1 MSRGDPPP
9 PKRSASGARSQDRAL
24 RVLMSLVDDIT
35 VETDERGLLQT
46 TLDHIVEALG
56 LTGAATFI
64 IGPNGE
70 VAPAAERWP
79 AIGEHPPTLD
89 LARSA
94 VAMQRPAYREQ
105 VGEGWFAA
113 APLMRR
119 GRPLGAIVLRDAR
132 PDAVLPDASLL
143 EALGK
148 QIGAGLEN
156 VRLVDAL
163 RSSADLSQIANR
175 ITASF
180 ASGTDLKV
188 AIAAFAR
195 ELAGVYAFDL
205 LAWGFVNEAGD
216 YLEVVSYPEDTT
228 WGWDNVVPVVGSGLG
243 SAALNNRAVSSADL
257 LHNRQFIEDMRLLEK
272 GVRAYVV
279 VPLNARGHSIG
290 ALALGSNRERAY
302 DDAAVLQLQ
311 TLADS
316 IALALENARLIQ
328 KTRELSIT
336 DDVTPLYNYRFFH
349 QIIDRELKLVDR
361 YHSVLSLVFLD
372 LDNFKPIN
380 DNYGHLRGSRV
391 LREVGFLLRAAVR
404 ETDYPVR
411 YGGDE
416 FVLVLPQT
424 DAATAKGVA
433 EKLRELI
440 VGHTYLQEE
449 GINAR
454 IGVSIG
460 VATYPTDATSKETL
474 VRRADEQMY
483 QDKAR
488 RKAGGA

>member
-1 MSRGDPPP
+1 MPPPP
-9 PKRSASGARSQDRAL
+9 PKRSTPASKSQDRAL

-35 VETDERGLLQT
+35 VETDERGLLQS
-46 TLDHIVEALG
+46 TLDHVVEALA

-64 IGPNGE
+64 IGVDGE
-70 VAPAAERWP
+70 VAPAAEHWP
-79 AIGEHPPTLD
+79 SPTDRAPTLD

-94 VAMQRPAYREQ
+94 VDMQRPAYREQ
-105 VGEGWFAA
+105 AGEGWFAA
-113 APLMRR
+113 TPLMRR

-132 PDAVLPDASLL
+132 PDAVLPEAALL

-188 AIAAFAR
+188 AISAFAR
-195 ELAGVYAFDL
+195 EVAGVYPFDR
-205 LAWGFVNEAGD
+205 LAWGFVNDAGD
-216 YLEVVSYPEDTT
+216 YLEVVAHPEDTT

-243 SAALNNRAVSSADL
+243 SAALNNRAVLSADL
-257 LHNRQFIEDMRLLEK
+257 LHTRQFIEDMRLLEK
-272 GVRAYVV
+272 GVRSYVV

-302 DDAAVLQLQ
+302 DENAVVQLQ

-316 IALALENARLIQ
+316 IALSLENARLIQ

-372 LDNFKPIN
+372 LDDFKPIN

-424 DAATAKGVA
+424 DAETARGVA

-440 VGHTYLQEE
+440 EGHTYLQEE

-483 QDKAR
+483 HDKAR
-488 RKAGGA
+488 RKTGDE